1 MRTVKFRAWYHN
13 GTDKTVGTMQ
23 HGVAVKNNEAEVLDT
38 DGTKKWSN
46 CVELMQFTGLYDRL
60 GREIYEGDIVKIMY
74 HYDSYGKNE
83 FEEYRNYKVTWW
95 EDQGSWMMEG
105 AKETF
110 SGAAESE
117 VIGNMFEN
125 PELLKGDHD

>member
-1 MRTVKFRAWYHN
+1 
-13 GTDKTVGTMQ
+13 
-23 HGVAVKNNEAEVLDT
+23 
-38 DGTKKWSN
+38 
-46 CVELMQFTGLYDRL
+46 
-60 GREIYEGDIVKIMY
+60 
-74 HYDSYGKNE
+74 
-83 FEEYRNYKVTWW
+83 
-95 EDQGSWMMEG
+95 MEG

>member
-1 MRTVKFRAWYHN
+1 MFDVNCLTFPLN
-13 GTDKTVGTMQ
+13 DKYSFIKTIDDKEDYSYENLAGHGMMGEEEMVTNYEIMQ
-23 HGVAVKNNEAEVLDT
+23 Y
-38 DGTKKWSN
+38 
-46 CVELMQFTGLYDRL
+46 TGLKDKN